1 MIVDSK
7 PQWMLSC
14 LQPLKAS
21 TSLFFVVT
29 NHRGKKV
36 GLHSSILVLKFTEA
50 EIMFHHPCPCM
61 FHCLWLAKPA
71 PLFLF
76 FVFVYTSMATNNTC
90 FSFTVSSAASDITTS
105 NGEEEEGYNRKK
117 KARTAFSREQVME
130 LEKKFQ
136 EKKYL
141 SSSERGEL
149 AEKLKLSDMQVKTW
163 FQNRRMKL
171 KRQVEEAEM
180 ELKSPKY
187 PFGPLMPF
195 SGMSPPFY
203 GYNMNMMSSYKP
215 DCFSFP
221 YPSRPPATSLAA
233 SDRDFPLA
241 LPSPPYPAVPNSN
254 FYPPRRPPPPQAHR
268 NGFFPPNGPPFT
280 PLSPSSQPCHL
291 SGDTY
296 NPISN
301 SVQSYPNLPPTTT
314 PAVPFTDWQ
323 RAIPTPPTP

>member
-1 MIVDSK
+1 M
-7 PQWMLSC
+7 C
-14 LQPLKAS
+14 LF
-21 TSLFFVVT
+21 SLV
-29 NHRGKKV
+29 
-36 GLHSSILVLKFTEA
+36 
-50 EIMFHHPCPCM
+50 C
-61 FHCLWLAKPA
+61 
-71 PLFLF
+71 
-76 FVFVYTSMATNNTC
+76 
-90 FSFTVSSAASDITTS
+90 SAASDVNTS
-105 NGEEEEGYNRKK
+105 TGEEEEGYNRKK

-187 PFGPLMPF
+187 PFGTPLMPF

-215 DCFSFP
+215 DCFSFS
-221 YPSRPPATSLAA
+221 YPSRPPATSLSG

-254 FYPPRRPPPPQAHR
+254 FYSSVPRRPPPPPPHR
-268 NGFFPPNGPPFT
+268 NGFFPANGAAFT
-280 PLSPSSQPCHL
+280 PLSPSSLSQPCHL

-296 NPISN
+296 NPIN
-301 SVQSYPNLPPTTT
+301 NTVQPYPNPTATAPVAQA
-314 PAVPFTDWQ
+314 PAFTEWQ
-323 RAIPTPPTP
+323 RALPTPPTPWIIAFNPVSRN

>member
-1 MIVDSK
+1 
-7 PQWMLSC
+7 MLVI
-14 LQPLKAS
+14 
-21 TSLFFVVT
+21 FF
-29 NHRGKKV
+29 
-36 GLHSSILVLKFTEA
+36 
-50 EIMFHHPCPCM
+50 
-61 FHCLWLAKPA
+61 
-71 PLFLF
+71 
-76 FVFVYTSMATNNTC
+76 
-90 FSFTVSSAASDITTS
+90 FSVSSAASDVNVS
-105 NGEEEEGYNRKK
+105 NGEEEEGFNRKK

-195 SGMSPPFY
+195 SGMSSPFY

-221 YPSRPPATSLAA
+221 YPSRPPATTLAGG
-233 SDRDFPLA
+233 DREFPLA
-241 LPSPPYPAVPNSN
+241 LPSPPYPAVANSN
-254 FYPPRRPPPPQAHR
+254 FYPRRPPPPPQPHR
-268 NGFFPPNGPPFT
+268 NGFFPANGAPFT
-280 PLSPSSQPCHL
+280 PLSPSSMSQPCHL

-296 NPISN
+296 NPINTIQPPYSN
-301 SVQSYPNLPPTTT
+301 PPLSTA
-314 PAVPFTDWQ
+314 PVVPFTPDWQ

>member
-1 MIVDSK
+1 MEHSFRIDNILPDLRAAMSN
-7 PQWMLSC
+7 QSC
-14 LQPLKAS
+14 Y
-21 TSLFFVVT
+21 FEG
-29 NHRGKKV
+29 R
-36 GLHSSILVLKFTEA
+36 
-50 EIMFHHPCPCM
+50 
-61 FHCLWLAKPA
+61 KPA
-71 PLFLF
+71 EMGGFLENKPILTPESPEEEEKKC
-76 FVFVYTSMATNNTC
+76 VESPNQDMNC
-90 FSFTVSSAASDITTS
+90 RKRISSAASDITTS
-105 NGEEEEGYNRKK
+105 NGEEEEGFNRKK

-221 YPSRPPATSLAA
+221 YPSRPPATSLAGGE
-233 SDRDFPLA
+233 RDFPGLA
-241 LPSPPYPAVPNSN
+241 LPSPPYPTVPNSN
-254 FYPPRRPPPPQAHR
+254 FYSSVPRRPPPPQPHR
-268 NGFFPPNGPPFT
+268 NGFFPANGAPFT
-280 PLSPSSQPCHL
+280 PLSPSSMSQPCHL

-301 SVQSYPNLPPTTT
+301 TVQPYANPPPSTT
-314 PAVPFTDWQ
+314 PFTADWQ

>member
-1 MIVDSK
+1 M
-7 PQWMLSC
+7 
-14 LQPLKAS
+14 
-21 TSLFFVVT
+21 
-29 NHRGKKV
+29 
-36 GLHSSILVLKFTEA
+36 
-50 EIMFHHPCPCM
+50 
-61 FHCLWLAKPA
+61 
-71 PLFLF
+71 
-76 FVFVYTSMATNNTC
+76 FVYISLATNDTC
-90 FSFTVSSAASDITTS
+90 FFLSVSSAASDIATS
-105 NGEEEEGYNRKK
+105 NGEEEEGFNRKK

-221 YPSRPPATSLAA
+221 YPSRPPATGN
-233 SDRDFPLA
+233 DRDFPLA

-254 FYPPRRPPPPQAHR
+254 FYPPRRPPPPQPHR
-268 NGFFPPNGPPFT
+268 NGFFPSNAAPFT
-280 PLSPSSQPCHL
+280 PLSPSTMSQPCHL

-301 SVQSYPNLPPTTT
+301 SVQPYPPNLPPATT
-314 PAVPFTDWQ
+314 PAAVPFTDWQ

>member
-1 MIVDSK
+1 MWW
-7 PQWMLSC
+7 PTTELE
-14 LQPLKAS
+14 
-21 TSLFFVVT
+21 VV
-29 NHRGKKV
+29 
-36 GLHSSILVLKFTEA
+36 LHSSIHVPKFMG
-50 EIMFHHPCPCM
+50 EIIPHQYSPLHMTKSFTNVVTNPIS
-61 FHCLWLAKPA
+61 
-71 PLFLF
+71 LFLSC
-76 FVFVYTSMATNNTC
+76 VFVYTCMAFNDSC
-90 FSFTVSSAASDITTS
+90 FFLSVSSAASDITTS
-105 NGEEEEGYNRKK
+105 NGEEEEGFNRKK

-221 YPSRPPATSLAA
+221 YPSRPPATSLAGGE
-233 SDRDFPLA
+233 RDFPGLA
-241 LPSPPYPAVPNSN
+241 LPSPPYPTVPNSN
-254 FYPPRRPPPPQAHR
+254 FYSSVPRRPPPPQPHR
-268 NGFFPPNGPPFT
+268 NGFFPANGAPFT
-280 PLSPSSQPCHL
+280 PLSPSSMSQPCHL

-301 SVQSYPNLPPTTT
+301 TVQPYANPPPSTT
-314 PAVPFTDWQ
+314 PFTADWQ